1 MMTRRKRLGEIL
13 IDSRLITQ
21 EQLDQSLNRAMRT
34 RNRIGQVLVEMGFIT
49 EAAIYS
55 ALGGQLG
62 IPFVSLEYYSVDPE
76 VITLIPEQFA
86 RRSKIL
92 PLFRVHDSLTL
103 GMADPLNLG
112 VIDQV
117 VRTTGLE
124 IEPAICSEKD
134 IIKAIDHYYGTSG
147 TMDEMIQVLDGETAE
162 DDDVPDTTVLTQM
175 AGDAPIVKLVNLMI
189 SQAVRD
195 HASDIHVEPD
205 ENILRI
211 RFRVD
216 GILKEVYTQ
225 PRKLQNAIISRIKI
239 MANINIAER
248 RVPQDG
254 GIQIKIDNR
263 PVDIRVSTLPTVH
276 GENVVL
282 RILDKLNLMMRL
294 EDLGFG
300 MQEPILRKILSRKN
314 GIFLVTGPTSSGK
327 TTTLYSAINELSRMD
342 VNTITLEDPVE
353 YKLPLIRQVQVNVK
367 AGLTFASGLRSILRQ
382 DPNII
387 MVGEIRDAETAKI
400 AVESALTGHLVI
412 STLHTNDAS
421 GALPRL
427 VDMGVEPFLVASSV
441 AGVIAQRLVRSICP
455 NCKIEYD
462 ASEAELKVLDKEG
475 QKVKLSKGKG
485 CRSCIETGYKGRK
498 GVFEVLYVTDEIRAL
513 VTEKASADRIRKV
526 AVKNGTLLLRQ
537 DGIRKALE
545 GITTLAEVLRVTG
558 ALD

>member
-1 MMTRRKRLGEIL
+1 MTRRKRLGEIL

-21 EQLDQSLNRAMRT
+21 EQLDQALNRSMRT
-34 RNRIGQVLVEMGFIT
+34 RRRVGEVLVEMGFIT
-49 EAAIYS
+49 DAAINS

-86 RRSKIL
+86 RRNKIL

-103 GMADPLNLG
+103 GMADPLNLA

-134 IIKAIDHYYGTSG
+134 LIKAIDHYYGTSG
-147 TMDEMIQVLDGETAE
+147 TMDEMIQVLDDETLDE
-162 DDDVPDTTVLTQM
+162 DDVPDATVLTQM

-205 ENILRI
+205 ESVLRV
-211 RFRVD
+211 RFRID

-248 RVPQDG
+248 RIPQDG

-282 RILDKLNLMMRL
+282 RILDKLNLMMGL
-294 EDLGFG
+294 NELGFG
-300 MQEPILRKILSRKN
+300 EQEPILRKILSRKN

-327 TTTLYSAINELSRMD
+327 TTTLYSALNELSKMD
-342 VNTITLEDPVE
+342 VNTITLEYPVE

-412 STLHTNDAS
+412 STLHTNDAA

-455 NCKIEYD
+455 NCKEEYNAND
-462 ASEAELKVLDKEG
+462 AELKVLGMEG

-485 CRSCIETGYKGRK
+485 CRSCIETGYKGRR
-498 GVFEVLYVTDEIRAL
+498 GVFEVLYVTDDIRAL
-513 VTEKASADRIRKV
+513 VTEKASADRIRTI

-537 DGIRKALE
+537 DGISKALK
-545 GITTLAEVLRVTG
+545 GITTLSEVLRVTG
-558 ALD
+558 ATD